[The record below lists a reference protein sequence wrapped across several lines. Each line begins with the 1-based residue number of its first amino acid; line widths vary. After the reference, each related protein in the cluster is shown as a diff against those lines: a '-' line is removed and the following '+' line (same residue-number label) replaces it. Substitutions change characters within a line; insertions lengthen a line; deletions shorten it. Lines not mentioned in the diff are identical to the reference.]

1 VTTSAIQCTDLS
13 YRFGDHVAAAVV
25 AASCLLPRLVR

>member
-13 YRFGDHVAAAVV
+13 YRFGDHVAAVV